1 MPGWQAGS
9 PVTVYAGEP
18 KTGKQKVQLP
28 KVKQNTLPSWF
39 FNLSVPEVYESGQKA
54 GEAEDSP
61 TTHRFVILEVVLHFF
76 GNVHSTYGAI
86 LNHALNP
93 TQPLGHAQVE
103 VLVADLIKG
112 LTGHITG
119 TTWNVKHRGPQ

>member
-54 GEAEDSP
+54 GEAEDSA
-61 TTHRFVILEVVLHFF
+61 TTHRCVILEAVLHLF
-76 GNVHSTYGAI
+76 GNVHSI
-86 LNHALNP
+86 LATVNHVLNP

-103 VLVADLIKG
+103 GHVADLTKG
-112 LTGHITG
+112 LTGLIAG
-119 TTWNVKHRGPQ
+119 TAWNIKH

>member
-9 PVTVYAGEP
+9 PVTVYAEEP

-54 GEAEDSP
+54 GEAEDSA
-61 TTHRFVILEVVLHFF
+61 TTHRCVILEVVFHLF
-76 GNVHSTYGAI
+76 GNVHSILAI
-86 LNHALNP
+86 LNHVLNP
-93 TQPLGHAQVE
+93 NQPLGHAQVE
-103 VLVADLIKG
+103 GRVADLTKG
-112 LTGHITG
+112 LTGLITG
-119 TTWNVKHRGPQ
+119 TT